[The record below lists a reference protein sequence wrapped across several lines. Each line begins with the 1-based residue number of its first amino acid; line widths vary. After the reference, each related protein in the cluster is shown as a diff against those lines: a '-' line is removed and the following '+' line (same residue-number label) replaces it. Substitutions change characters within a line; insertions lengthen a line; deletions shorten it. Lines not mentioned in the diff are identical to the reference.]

1 MLPIP
6 LGAGRVACEVL
17 DPVGLPM
24 QRAEVALIG
33 ADGRP
38 VARGTSDPFGQ
49 YQATVPPGDYQL
61 AVTADG
67 FQPHRS
73 PVRIGELDC
82 ADAGPIRLDV
92 APQPRLPGPG
102 RWDIDPAHTAI
113 RFIARHIGLGDVHG
127 RFNAFQGAVWFAE
140 DFADSRLEV
149 VIEAASIDT
158 GVQMR
163 DDHLRSPDFLDIGD
177 YPTLRF
183 SGERFVHRGGS
194 RWSVSGV
201 LSLRGVNR
209 TVRLDAVYL
218 GLGTGVDGET
228 RAACRATTEL
238 HREDFT
244 LNWRKML
251 AAGIAVVGPTIRV
264 ELDIQAIQTGTQA
277 NP

>member
-1 MLPIP
+1 M
-6 LGAGRVACEVL
+6 CEVL

-38 VARGTSDPFGQ
+38 VARGTSDPYGQ

-73 PVRIGELDC
+73 PVRIDESGC
-82 ADAGPIRLDV
+82 AAAGPIRLDV
-92 APQPRLPGPG
+92 APPSPLPGPG

-127 RFNAFQGAVWFAE
+127 RFNAFQGAIWVGDPLAT
-140 DFADSRLEV
+140 SQLEV

-158 GVQMR
+158 GVRMR
-163 DDHLRSPDFLDIGD
+163 DDHLRSPDFLDVD
-177 YPTLRF
+177 HYPTLRF
-183 SGERFVHRGGS
+183 TGDRFTHRGGS
-194 RWSVSGV
+194 RWSVAGV
-201 LSLRGVNR
+201 LDLHGVAR

-218 GLGTGVDGET
+218 GKGTGMEGEA
-228 RAACRATTEL
+228 RAACRAGTEL

-264 ELDIQAIQTGTQA
+264 ELDIQAVKSS
-277 NP
+277 